1 MWYRLAEYIQN
12 RYLAISTII
21 SKVSLF
27 PKNKWKNFFG
37 INKAKQML
45 AQQLHS
51 LNKQLLRRLNRN
63 CIAALHPD
71 EEVLHGVSTFIGE
84 TTNTSLLKSP
94 CAYKEGFI
102 DARLMSTD
110 NDGRQ
115 SSERRKSKFKPL
127 TEDKIPFWHRRNSSF
142 SKEELEL
149 LKEMDITLKKG
160 PFSKKE
166 DERIRKNWKRYSRFY
181 NVDYR
186 DFFYSENSEI
196 PNRRFFLKS
205 TNFYAELARK
215 LPWRSSFSVM
225 QRARSILHP
234 NYKNR
239 TNYTKEQTEVIGNFV
254 KNFGR
259 KWEKIGDELGRTPC
273 SVCHRYRVLRHRKGR
288 FSPEEHTA
296 MFEAIKTNLEKSTE
310 SELLNVRVNEIA
322 WPQIRSQVHLDFKAD
337 EYKEIPEKNFQM
349 YSDVDWEFVGEYLG
363 TDPYVARRAYYLAV
377 SRFCRG
383 VKELS
388 EQCDAVLLR
397 LRNDKMKM
405 MKDDNA
411 DFHYDYDY
419 DYGAIFE
426 QYHAVMM
433 TVVLCKHVTQCN
445 AHGFQSHDHYNGHML
460 EEGFIFFG
468 F

>member
-27 PKNKWKNFFG
+27 PKSKWKIFFG
-37 INKAKQML
+37 INKAKQKL

-71 EEVLHGVSTFIGE
+71 EEVLHGHDTKDSVS
-84 TTNTSLLKSP
+84 
-94 CAYKEGFI
+94 FI
-102 DARLMSTD
+102 DVRLMSTE
-110 NDGRQ
+110 NNRKR
-115 SSERRKSKFKPL
+115 SSKRHKSKFEPL
-127 TEDKIPFWHRRNSSF
+127 TEDKIPFWHRRNSRF
-142 SKEELEL
+142 SKHELEL
-149 LKEMDITLKKG
+149 LKEMNITLKSG
-160 PFSKKE
+160 PFSEKE
-166 DERIRKNWKRYSRFY
+166 DKRIRKNWRRYSRFY

-186 DFFYSENSEI
+186 DFFYSENSQI

-205 TNFYAELARK
+205 THFYAELARK

-239 TNYTKEQTEVIGNFV
+239 KNYTEEQTEAIGNFV
-254 KNFGR
+254 KDIGR
-259 KWEKIGDELGRTPC
+259 KWGKIGDELGRTPC
-273 SVCHRYRVLRHRKGR
+273 SVCYRYRVLRHRKGR

-296 MFEAIKTNLEKSTE
+296 MFEAIKTYLEKSTE

-322 WPQIRSQVHLDFKAD
+322 WPEIRKQV
-337 EYKEIPEKNFQM
+337 PERSLYQLKSHWCTWILQKINIRKYQKKIFNLRYCVQKIGISK

-363 TDPYVARRAYYLAV
+363 TDPYLARRVYYSAV
-377 SRFCRG
+377 NKFCRG

-388 EQCDAVLLR
+388 
-397 LRNDKMKM
+397 
-405 MKDDNA
+405 
-411 DFHYDYDY
+411 
-419 DYGAIFE
+419 
-426 QYHAVMM
+426 
-433 TVVLCKHVTQCN
+433 VLCKHVTQCN
-445 AHGFQSHDHYNGHML
+445 AHSFQSHDHYNGHML
-460 EEGFIFFG
+460 EEGFTFFG

>member
-1 MWYRLAEYIQN
+1 
-12 RYLAISTII
+12 
-21 SKVSLF
+21 
-27 PKNKWKNFFG
+27 
-37 INKAKQML
+37 
-45 AQQLHS
+45 
-51 LNKQLLRRLNRN
+51 
-63 CIAALHPD
+63 
-71 EEVLHGVSTFIGE
+71 
-84 TTNTSLLKSP
+84 
-94 CAYKEGFI
+94 
-102 DARLMSTD
+102 MSTD

-322 WPQIRSQVHLDFKAD
+322 WPQIRSQVPERSLSQLKIHWCTWILKQMNIRKYQKKIFKCLR
-337 EYKEIPEKNFQM
+337 YCVQKIGVSQ

-397 LRNDKMKM
+397 LKNDKMKM

-411 DFHYDYDY
+411 
-419 DYGAIFE
+419 E
-426 QYHAVMM
+426 
-433 TVVLCKHVTQCN
+433 
-445 AHGFQSHDHYNGHML
+445 
-460 EEGFIFFG
+460 
-468 F
+468 

>member
-1 MWYRLAEYIQN
+1 L
-12 RYLAISTII
+12 IS
-21 SKVSLF
+21 
-27 PKNKWKNFFG
+27 
-37 INKAKQML
+37 
-45 AQQLHS
+45 
-51 LNKQLLRRLNRN
+51 
-63 CIAALHPD
+63 
-71 EEVLHGVSTFIGE
+71 
-84 TTNTSLLKSP
+84 
-94 CAYKEGFI
+94 FI

-322 WPQIRSQVHLDFKAD
+322 WPQIRSQVPERSLSQLKIHWCTWILKQMNIRKYQKKIFKCLR
-337 EYKEIPEKNFQM
+337 YCVQKIGVSQ

-397 LRNDKMKM
+397 LKNDKMKM